1 MMTCSKIRL
10 GPGAR
15 TRTAPVFPLEQFGAL
30 TLDLLYVDQQVVRTC
45 PFLSVGSVIEFFFL
59 IKDTMMSD
67 CPLAGV
73 FTTHGTHKSWIIF
86 RECKTSTG
94 ECLVIIFLV
103 DSIVLSNVQS

>member
-45 PFLSVGSVIEFFFL
+45 PFFVLPLVRLSTFFSN
-59 IKDTMMSD
+59 KRHNDE
-67 CPLAGV
+67 
-73 FTTHGTHKSWIIF
+73 
-86 RECKTSTG
+86 R
-94 ECLVIIFLV
+94 
-103 DSIVLSNVQS
+103 LSFGRRFYHSRYPQELDYIQRV